1 MDEFIAHLRVTETG
15 EVINQTV
22 KEHSEGCAKYA
33 SESILKNLSRT
44 AYLAGLLHDMG
55 KCTEEFCEYIR
66 SSENETGNRKKV
78 IHSFTGVKYVL
89 FKWHASSDNDTKLTS
104 ELIAYAIGAH
114 HGLFDVFD
122 QSGMDGFLHRLNFNE
137 EKYNEGKD
145 NFFKC
150 VLPEDVVEKIFME
163 AATEIKDFL
172 RDVRVN
178 ETKKENM
185 AFVVGLIA
193 RMVLSA
199 VIDGD
204 RKDTSDFMKKDGN
217 SSKSHSNEVDWN
229 KELTFLEDKIRKLPC
244 RNEIDEKRHA
254 FSDMVAAFNG
264 SNGIYR
270 LNIPTGGGKTLSS
283 LRLALKLA
291 SQGKRRIFFVI
302 PLLSILEQNAAVIK
316 SHVRD
321 SSIVLEHHSNLVQDD
336 KKEKDDID
344 VETDEEFDEKHL
356 FGESWT
362 APIVITTL
370 FQFLQASFGFRTSEI
385 RRFAA
390 LSDSVLVFDEVQTV
404 PVKMLSLFNM
414 VLNFLAYSCNCTV
427 ILSSATLPALEYV
440 EGAAQGIKYAPAPD
454 IIRYDENL
462 WNVFKRTE
470 IINKNNPYGWTME
483 EISLMAIQEAE
494 SSKSVLLVCNTRK
507 EAKGFY
513 KEISSFWN
521 GTLFHLSTDMCMA
534 HRRKVLED
542 IRNSLNAEEPVVC
555 VSTQLIEAG
564 VDISFGTVIRI
575 TAGLDNVIQTA
586 GRCNRN
592 GESEDR
598 GKVIVVNLKNENL
611 KGLNDIARAQKAFMA
626 VADEYEDK
634 SLDSL
639 DAIETYFY
647 KLYSGLNANA
657 TKYPSPKYKTNL
669 YGLLAS
675 NQLWSALKNNSDE
688 YFLSQAFK
696 SACSE
701 FKVFED
707 DTVEILVPYGE
718 GANLIEKLCS
728 LSEWAFDE
736 KERLLRK
743 AQAYSVSVFKPLANE
758 LCTDGKLSEI
768 KSMSVFSIARE
779 YYSDK
784 IGLDVSEKPLG
795 FLEV

>member
-1 MDEFIAHLRVTETG
+1 MGEFIAHLRVTETG
-15 EVINQTV
+15 EVIYQTV

-33 SESILKNLSRT
+33 SESILRTLSRT
-44 AYLAGLLHDMG
+44 AYLAGLFHDMG
-55 KCTEEFCEYIR
+55 KCTEEFSEYIR
-66 SSENETGNRKKV
+66 SSENETGNRKRV

-89 FKWHASSDNDTKLTS
+89 SKWHASADDDTKLTS

-122 QSGMDGFLHRLNFNE
+122 QDGMDGFLRRLSFNE
-137 EKYNEGKD
+137 EKYSEGKD

-150 VLPEDVVEKIFME
+150 VITEDVVEKIFTE
-163 AATEIKDFL
+163 AVSEVKDFIHG
-172 RDVRVN
+172 VKVN
-178 ETKKENM
+178 ERENENI
-185 AFVVGLIA
+185 AFAIGLIS

-204 RKDTSDFMKKDGN
+204 RKDTSYFMKGDGN
-217 SSKSHSNEVDWN
+217 SLTSHSNEVDWDR
-229 KELTFLEDKIRKLPC
+229 ELTFLEDKIRKLPC

-254 FSDMVAAFNG
+254 FSDMVAAFKG

-270 LNIPTGGGKTLSS
+270 MNIPTGGGKTLSS

-291 SQGKRRIFFVI
+291 SQGKRRIFFII

-336 KKEKDDID
+336 KKEKDDND

-356 FGESWT
+356 FEESWT

-370 FQFLQASFGFRTSEI
+370 FQFLQTSFGSRTSEI

-390 LSDSVLVFDEVQTV
+390 ISNSVLVFDEVQTV

-440 EGAAQGIKYAPAPD
+440 EGSAQGIKYAPDPD

-470 IINKNNPYGWTME
+470 IINKYNPYGWTMKD
-483 EISLMAIQEAE
+483 ISSIAIQEAE
-494 SSKSVLLVCNTRK
+494 SGKSVLLVCNTRK
-507 EAKGFY
+507 EAKGFF
-513 KEISSFWN
+513 KEISSWD
-521 GTLFHLSTDMCMA
+521 GKLFHLSTDMCMA
-534 HRRKVLED
+534 HRRKVLEE
-542 IRNSLNAEEPVVC
+542 IRNSLDDEEPVIC

-564 VDISFGTVIRI
+564 VDISFETVIRI

-592 GESEDR
+592 GECEGR

-611 KGLNDIARAQKAFMA
+611 KGLNDIARAQNAFLA
-626 VADEYEDK
+626 VADEYDDK

-657 TKYPSPKYKTNL
+657 TKYPSQKTTL
-669 YGLLAS
+669 YELLAS
-675 NQLWSALKNNSDE
+675 NRIWSALRNNSE
-688 YFLSQAFK
+688 KYCLSQAFK

-728 LSEWAFDE
+728 LSEWEFGE
-736 KERLLRK
+736 KERLFRK
-743 AQAYSVSVFKPLANE
+743 AQAYSVSIFKPLANE
-758 LCTDGKLSEI
+758 LCTTRKLSEI
-768 KSMSVFSIARE
+768 KSMSIFYIASA